1 MPSGAHASHQNHGR
15 KPKRHCR
22 HDDEIAGIVQQ
33 LETMT
38 GIQLNKINHSNLFVV
53 LFNQLGRHC
62 RKNTGRRFITV
73 CAV

>member
-33 LETMT
+33 LET
-38 GIQLNKINHSNLFVV
+38 IADIFV
-53 LFNQLGRHC
+53 RY
-62 RKNTGRRFITV
+62 KFIV
-73 CAV
+73 NENIS